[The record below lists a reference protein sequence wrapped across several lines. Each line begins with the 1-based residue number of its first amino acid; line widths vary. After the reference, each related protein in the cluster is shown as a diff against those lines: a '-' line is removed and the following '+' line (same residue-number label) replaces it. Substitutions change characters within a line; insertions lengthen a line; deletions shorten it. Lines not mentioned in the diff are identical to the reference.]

1 MKKETTDCA
10 VMYDIRFKALNIEN
24 IGLVRG
30 FLITIWSEQEPKNIS
45 LWLDNILTPACSIS
59 ELQKFKKTLKSFSRS
74 KKYQSIE
81 LEIFG
86 CIIISRSCL
95 NNLPLLRLDITYAR
109 EINFSVDFGEEELFT
124 TFLTQEE
131 CGYLA
136 KSLKNKLKNLSNL

>member
-10 VMYDIRFKALNIEN
+10 VMYESRFKALNMEHIE
-24 IGLVRG
+24 LARG
-30 FLITIWSEQEPKNIS
+30 FLITVWSEQAPKNIS

-81 LEIFG
+81 LEICG

-95 NNLPLLRLDITYAR
+95 SNLPLLRLDIIYAR
-109 EINFSVDFGEEELFT
+109 EINFSIDFEKEELFT
-124 TFLTQEE
+124 TFLTPEE

-136 KSLKNKLKNLSNL
+136 KSLKNKLKNLSN